1 MKKIINLFIFFS
13 FIFFSNCTTVQ
24 NKADQLIEK
33 EDEYLKKFL
42 NKKKDLLIAEFGN
55 PDLIGPNEGEPEA
68 PGTMIYISKK
78 HGIKC
83 QRKFEIDESDFV
95 IGYTTKGCF

>member
-42 NKKKDLLIAEFGN
+42 NKKKRFIN
-55 PDLIGPNEGEPEA
+55 
-68 PGTMIYISKK
+68 S
-78 HGIKC
+78 
-83 QRKFEIDESDFV
+83 
-95 IGYTTKGCF
+95 